1 MYNRSF
7 GRSCNGVLPSQIS
20 LGLKTVSTK
29 NAQASLALCYQG
41 LQGDPDKAPL

>member
-7 GRSCNGVLPSQIS
+7 GRSCIGVLPPQIS
-20 LGLKTVSTK
+20 LGLKIVSTK
-29 NAQASLALCYQG
+29 NAQARLAFCFQG